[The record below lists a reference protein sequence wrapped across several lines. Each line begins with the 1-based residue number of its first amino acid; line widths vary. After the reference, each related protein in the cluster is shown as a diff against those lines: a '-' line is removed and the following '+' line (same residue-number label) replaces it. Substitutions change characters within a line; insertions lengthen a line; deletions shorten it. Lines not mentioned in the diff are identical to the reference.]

1 MKPLNYAVIREDA
14 RIEGDLVWRTGAKK
28 VLTVASG
35 GCVALTLS
43 SRFPGVSITAFDT
56 SARQLEHVRAKMKA
70 VQGGELS
77 RLNVENA
84 DRVGLNQCGEFERV
98 FRLLRAFFEE
108 AIAPHEE
115 LLSFFVRGRRLDEL
129 DDMVRRWS
137 MSRYWVAAFQ
147 ACFSEELLQK
157 TLGTRLMRHAEPG
170 TFPRYFQRALERG
183 LRRDNASE
191 NPFLQ
196 HIFLGGYRRGC
207 EPFYLRNPARYDDLV
222 LVEGDIS
229 AIADLESFDVVSM
242 SNLFDA
248 LSDDE
253 ARKVADVLVKGM
265 RPGAALLVRG
275 MNNARPVRPFLE
287 PAFRFDSALG
297 RSYFLR
303 DRSLFYD
310 RFEVGF
316 LG

>member
-14 RIEGDLVWRTGAKK
+14 RIEGDLVWRTGAKR

-35 GCVALTLS
+35 GCVALSLS
-43 SRFPGVSITAFDT
+43 ARFPGVAITAFDT
-56 SARQLEHVRAKMKA
+56 SLRQLEHVAAKKRAA
-70 VQGGELS
+70 QAGDRAL
-77 RLNVENA
+77 LNVEA
-84 DRVGLNQCGEFERV
+84 AERTGLNQCGEFERV
-98 FRLLRAFFEE
+98 FRLMRAFFEE
-108 AIAPHEE
+108 LVAPHEE
-115 LLSFFVRGRRLDEL
+115 LLAFFVRGRKLDEL

-137 MSRYWVAAFQ
+137 ASRYWVAAFQ

-157 TLGTRLMRHAEPG
+157 TLGTRIMQHASPG
-170 TFPRYFQRALERG
+170 SYPKYFQRALERG
-183 LRRDNASE
+183 LRRDNAPE

-207 EPFYLRNPARYDDLV
+207 EPFYLRNPGAFDIA
-222 LVEGDIS
+222 LVEGDIAS
-229 AIADLESFDVVSM
+229 IADLDAFDVVSM

-248 LSDDE
+248 LTDDE
-253 ARKVADVLVKGM
+253 AQKVASVLTTRM

-287 PAFRFDSALG
+287 PAFKFDSSLG

-316 LG
+316 RQ